1 MYKIIIL
8 AIIIL
13 SVGGF
18 LITRN
23 APEAVPESSPEPV
36 VSNTSSESTGVA
48 APVADAQ
55 TTHTVLY
62 TAEGFSPKELSVKA
76 GDTVVWRNMSTTDMW
91 PATAMHPTHTVY
103 PGSAIT
109 KCGGSEASQIF
120 DACGPVAAAGEYTFV
135 FSEVGSWKY
144 HNHLN
149 VRDGGTIAVTE

>member
-109 KCGGSEASQIF
+109 KCG
-120 DACGPVAAAGEYTFV
+120 PVAAAGEYTFV